1 MIKQWPLW
9 WGRCNKKRDRQVKL
23 VWTIAPTGRQF
34 LLTTHPRKQLTCQPT
49 GMVSDDEEST
59 GSVEDILE
67 DEDDWPNE
75 LNKVPHEFNLD
86 GPTTPPSNLPNNVV
100 DEKEWL
106 PTPAAECLQYHH
118 NFGHLPFPKLQQ
130 MARMEC
136 YHGALPHAKYLCV
149 QHANMHKQPSIQGA
163 TTQD

>member
-1 MIKQWPLW
+1 
-9 WGRCNKKRDRQVKL
+9 
-23 VWTIAPTGRQF
+23 
-34 LLTTHPRKQLTCQPT
+34 
-49 GMVSDDEEST
+49 MVSDDEEST
-59 GSVEDILE
+59 GSVEDVLE

-86 GPTTPPSNLPNNVV
+86 GPTTPPSKLPHNVV

-106 PTPAAECLQYHH
+106 PPPAVEFLQYHH

-149 QHANMHKQPSIQGA
+149 QHANMHKQPSIQGV